1 MHCLYEQ
8 IKKEFSSIASQLP
21 PFPPKKILPLSA
33 NQLEERRLYL
43 EKYIQAG
50 KMWCFVVI
58 FALTLPVNDFF
69 FVYVLVGQEP
79 ILSNSELF
87 NGFLLTAQQETSGHV
102 TENATLDVFLMNGYK
117 ISLNIQT
124 NERSDQILEV
134 RL

>member
-1 MHCLYEQ
+1 M
-8 IKKEFSSIASQLP
+8 
-21 PFPPKKILPLSA
+21 
-33 NQLEERRLYL
+33 R
-43 EKYIQAG
+43 
-50 KMWCFVVI
+50 CFVVI